1 MKTEKDPL
9 DLDLESLLGR
19 HMAAVVQRVS
29 ESRDSKSTLFFFL
42 KKKNLGCETK
52 VREDKVGVV
61 VM

>member
-42 KKKNLGCETK
+42 KKRTL
-52 VREDKVGVV
+52 VV
-61 VM
+61 KPK

>member
-19 HMAAVVQRVS
+19 HMAAVVQRVN
-29 ESRDSKSTLFFFL
+29 ESRDSKSTLFFFFN
-42 KKKNLGCETK
+42 KNLGCETK